1 MAALHVS
8 DIAQMRDLLEQ
19 LFLKMGECT
28 GRVSLAKIAS
38 AFRASRRGNIQY
50 VYFYCFDELMSTSFV
65 YL

>member
-28 GRVSLAKIAS
+28 GRVSLAKLLQLSEQVEEGI
-38 AFRASRRGNIQY
+38 F
-50 VYFYCFDELMSTSFV
+50 STSIFTAK
-65 YL
+65 LDCD